1 MKHLA
6 VLTSGGDAPGMNAAI
21 RAVVRTAIHEDI
33 QVSGVY
39 HGYQGLL
46 DDDIRD
52 MGARSVANIIH
63 RGGTILRTGRCRP
76 FLEPEGRHLA
86 AENLRRRGIEGLVV
100 IGGDGS
106 LRGAAK
112 LFEEQGVA
120 VIGIPG
126 TIDNDIFGTDV
137 SVGFNTAI
145 NIALDAIDRLRD
157 TAASHN
163 RLFLVE
169 VMGRGCGNIGL
180 YVGVAGGAEAILL
193 PEIDVDP
200 DAVADTL
207 IAAQER
213 GKASSIVVVAEGAF
227 EGGAM
232 ALQKRIEDRCKYE
245 VRTTILGHTQRGGS
259 PSARDRVLASRL
271 GYMAVRGLLE
281 GRGGQMVGVDR
292 WDTVYLPLNEGL
304 SNDKEVDWQLVDI
317 AQVLAV

>member
-21 RAVVRTAIHEDI
+21 RAVVRTAIHEHV

-39 HGYQGLL
+39 NGYQGLL

-63 RGGTILRTGRCRP
+63 RGGTILRTARCRP
-76 FLEPEGRHLA
+76 FLEPEGRRLA

-100 IGGDGS
+100 IGGNGS

-145 NIALDAIDRLRD
+145 NIALDAIRQAARHRCQPQPAVPGRSDGEPVRQHRPLRRRGRRGRSD
-157 TAASHN
+157 PATRN
-163 RLFLVE
+163 RRRSRYGGRYPHRGPGTRQSVE
-169 VMGRGCGNIGL
+169 R
-180 YVGVAGGAEAILL
+180 
-193 PEIDVDP
+193 
-200 DAVADTL
+200 
-207 IAAQER
+207 
-213 GKASSIVVVAEGAF
+213 
-227 EGGAM
+227 
-232 ALQKRIEDRCKYE
+232 
-245 VRTTILGHTQRGGS
+245 RGG
-259 PSARDRVLASRL
+259 RR
-271 GYMAVRGLLE
+271 RGLR
-281 GRGGQMVGVDR
+281 GRSHGPSEAHR
-292 WDTVYLPLNEGL
+292 RP
-304 SNDKEVDWQLVDI
+304 
-317 AQVLAV
+317 A